1 MTRLKLSTTQEGRER
16 SEFFKGTL
24 TQAKRALKAIGR
36 GEYFEFSNN
45 KIEDITQQTLI
56 RGEQIETT
64 QVKLRESPR
73 LVANRDTV
81 DALSTGDEA
90 TTRAVEKVSRARR
103 SPRFV
108 PDSGTPM
115 TITMDEDDLGRL
127 RSGDAIISQAITK
140 LRDVKKVRRSKRL
153 AELQKKKS

>member
-1 MTRLKLSTTQEGRER
+1 M
-16 SEFFKGTL
+16 
-24 TQAKRALKAIGR
+24 
-36 GEYFEFSNN
+36 
-45 KIEDITQQTLI
+45 
-56 RGEQIETT
+56 
-64 QVKLRESPR
+64 
-73 LVANRDTV
+73 

>member
-1 MTRLKLSTTQEGRER
+1 M
-16 SEFFKGTL
+16 
-24 TQAKRALKAIGR
+24 
-36 GEYFEFSNN
+36 
-45 KIEDITQQTLI
+45 
-56 RGEQIETT
+56 
-64 QVKLRESPR
+64 
-73 LVANRDTV
+73 

-103 SPRFV
+103 SHRFV

-127 RSGDAIISQAITK
+127 RSGDAIISHANTK